1 MPRMRCP
8 GCQRVLRVD
17 ESKRGD
23 VIGCPK
29 CRERFA
35 VPRFAEDDEPVDEQ
49 PAEYALKNEPD
60 APRPKP
66 PPLEEEDEDD
76 RPRYR
81 RRGKRRRAAS
91 DSGLPDFLTEWNLDK
106 MLLVGSIGVG
116 LVLFG
121 AALVAPPLLFGLFG
135 AACVMLTVSRVWAI
149 VAAFGESSE
158 SGCLTVVFPWY
169 GLFGLEDK
177 RPVFLFAVGIIYL
190 LLGAGVLTILSAA
203 GYLHG

>member
-8 GCQRVLRVD
+8 GCKRILRVD
-17 ESKRGD
+17 ESKRGG

-49 PAEYALKNEPD
+49 PAEYTLKNEPD

-66 PPLEEEDEDD
+66 PPLEEEDDEDD

-81 RRGKRRRAAS
+81 RRGRRRRAAS
-91 DSGLPDFLTEWNLDK
+91 DSGLPEFLTEWNLDK

-121 AALVAPPLLFGLFG
+121 AALVLPPLLFGLIG
-135 AACVMLTVSRVWAI
+135 AAIVMMTVSRVWAI
-149 VAAFGESSE
+149 VAAFGEDTGT
-158 SGCLTVVFPWY
+158 GCLTVVFPWY

-190 LLGAGVLTILSAA
+190 LLAGAVLAILNAT
-203 GYLHG
+203 GYLH